1 MHCVGKSLAIMAVIQ
16 YKGDVS
22 SIVDAINAIP
32 LHLGANDNNARKNHK
47 LCPFAENSWC
57 KYQLAIWHQ
66 EPVPHHPNY
75 LSEQAVT
82 YNQGLFTNYK
92 YNDPD
97 FVRKISDG
105 RTSNNNEALH
115 HVLFQMVRKNEQVS
129 NTIMRLGSAL
139 AVIKKNNGFS
149 GIRELS
155 DMQEIPVSNQLA
167 DIFAFYDERRASANL
182 HAESAIKKRFVKRQ
196 MRTQTRRDKF
206 SGAQKTNTDES
217 GSDEGGAN
225 MGDAVASTTQV
236 SSPLDKECCVVCLV
250 KIPPGVEEIGL
261 GMTEN
266 LSQALYCWYTRITRR
281 HKNKK

>member
-1 MHCVGKSLAIMAVIQ
+1 MVVKWLVDLTWNSPPVKSTAYLMHCVGKSLAIMAVIQ

-57 KYQLAIWHQ
+57 EYQLAIWHQ

-82 YNQGLFTNYK
+82 YIQGLFTNYK

-129 NTIMRLGSAL
+129 NTI
-139 AVIKKNNGFS
+139 AVWFCSCGDKKEQW
-149 GIRELS
+149 IQR
-155 DMQEIPVSNQLA
+155 
-167 DIFAFYDERRASANL
+167 
-182 HAESAIKKRFVKRQ
+182 
-196 MRTQTRRDKF
+196 
-206 SGAQKTNTDES
+206 
-217 GSDEGGAN
+217 
-225 MGDAVASTTQV
+225 
-236 SSPLDKECCVVCLV
+236 
-250 KIPPGVEEIGL
+250 
-261 GMTEN
+261 
-266 LSQALYCWYTRITRR
+266 YT
-281 HKNKK
+281 